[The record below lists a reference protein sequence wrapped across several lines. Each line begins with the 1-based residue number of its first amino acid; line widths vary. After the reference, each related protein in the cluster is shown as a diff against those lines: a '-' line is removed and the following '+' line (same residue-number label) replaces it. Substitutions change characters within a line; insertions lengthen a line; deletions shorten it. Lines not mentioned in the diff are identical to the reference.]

1 MAFKINNFYG
11 GSPLHRHH
19 GKVVKDPKG
28 DPVTIVKGKTSANR
42 DLTESEIR
50 RRKKKL
56 DKLNS
61 KETLSKRRQRK
72 KIKIEDQL
80 ERGQDGESDKAT
92 QKMVDSG
99 LYMKEDQENKSLNP
113 GAVKNVM
120 KNKSVSEKEAIAIVN
135 KRRSES
141 KSNAKKKQ
149 ESKSGWS
156 TEKCQSKRA
165 ELKKVLAKDPYAEFG
180 SILKEQLRKN
190 CK

>member
-1 MAFKINNFYG
+1 MAFKIKNFYG
-11 GSPLHRHH
+11 GSPLHSHE
-19 GKVVKDPKG
+19 KG
-28 DPVTIVKGKTSANR
+28 HVDAFPGVGSPDR
-42 DLTESEIR
+42 DLTEGEIR

-56 DKLNS
+56 EKFNS

-99 LYMKEDQENKSLNP
+99 LYMKEDQETKSLNP

-180 SILKEQLRKN
+180 SILEEQLREN